1 MSTTIKLVQ
10 GDDLPGVTMT
20 IRDSN
25 LAVEGSDLDRKDTST
40 WRPVDLTGSYLS
52 ALVTRVGESVGI
64 DRPFVAPVDA
74 SKGKIVLHISD
85 CTFMEN
91 PGEYECEITVA
102 FGGGQQTVYD
112 RLTFEVRERIHAS

>member
-25 LAVEGSDLDRKDTST
+25 LAVEGSDLDRKDSNT

-52 ALVTRVGESVGI
+52 AAVTRVGENTRI
-64 DRPFVAPVDA
+64 DRPFLAMVDA
-74 SKGKIVLHISD
+74 AKGKIVMHLSD

-91 PGEYECEITVA
+91 PGEYECEITIS

-112 RLTFEVRERIHAS
+112 RLTIEVRERIHAV

>member
-52 ALVTRVGESVGI
+52 ALVTRVGENISV
-64 DRPFVAPVDA
+64 DKLLVAPVDA
-74 SKGKIVLHISD
+74 VNGKIVLHISD
-85 CTFMEN
+85 CTFMET

-102 FGGGQQTVYD
+102 FRGGQQTVYD